1 MNNSTILIVDDVD
14 INREILCEIF
24 EDYKTIQAAN
34 GKEALDIIAAKPDEI
49 SVVLLDVV
57 MPVMNGVEVLEEM
70 KQHFLQEICSVCIAA
85 MQNVIVGKQKL

>member
-34 GKEALDIIAAKPDEI
+34 GKEALDIIAAKI
-49 SVVLLDVV
+49 GRAHV
-57 MPVMNGVEVLEEM
+57 
-70 KQHFLQEICSVCIAA
+70 
-85 MQNVIVGKQKL
+85 